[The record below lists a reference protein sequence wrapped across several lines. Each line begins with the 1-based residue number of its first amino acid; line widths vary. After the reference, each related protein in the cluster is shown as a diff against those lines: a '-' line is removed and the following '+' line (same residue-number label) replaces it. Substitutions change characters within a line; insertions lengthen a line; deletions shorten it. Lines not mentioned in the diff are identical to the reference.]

1 VPATATHLKQLATV
15 MVPVTDQ
22 DRVIDYYVEKLGFEK
37 RADIP
42 FGEGD
47 GERWVEVGLP
57 GAETSIA
64 LMPERGE
71 WVVGRMTGV
80 SLTSEDIDATHAHL
94 REAGVDA
101 DPQVMRVDGPPPP
114 MFWFRDLDG
123 NQLLIVEI

>member
-1 VPATATHLKQLATV
+1 MPETTTHLKQIATV

-22 DRVIDYYVEKLGFEK
+22 DRAIDYYVDKLGFEK

-42 FGEGD
+42 FGEDD
-47 GERWVEVGLP
+47 GERWVEVELP

-80 SLTSEDIDATHAHL
+80 SFTSGEIDAAHARL
-94 REAGVDA
+94 REAGVDVDA
-101 DPQVMRVDGPPPP
+101 EVMRVDGPPPA
-114 MFWFRDLDG
+114 MFWFRDVDG
-123 NQLLIVEI
+123 NQFLIVEG